1 MALPVP
7 ISRGLAC
14 CLNLFVE
21 TLTVSLIRIGQVVV
35 NFANVTTVT
44 RVEGSVNLVVRFV
57 NGEEKTFEGDEAL
70 GLQAH
75 VVG

>member
-1 MALPVP
+1 M
-7 ISRGLAC
+7 
-14 CLNLFVE
+14 
-21 TLTVSLIRIGQVVV
+21 SLIRIGQVVV

-70 GLQAH
+70 GLQAYIDKSVKTAVKPLEDF
-75 VVG
+75 VVSQD